1 MPTYEYECDDCGHR
15 FERHQSMASE
25 PVKRCPHCRGPVRR
39 VIYPVGIIFKGS
51 GFYVTDHP
59 RPLACH
65 PSTLSG
71 SGQGGPGQ
79 AGEPGL
85 ASTGPGHQGRR
96 PAPTSEGDKGPSK
109 EESEGSEGSKIAEE
123 GSEG

>member
-1 MPTYEYECDDCGHR
+1 MPIYEYECDDCGHR

-65 PSTLSG
+65 
-71 SGQGGPGQ
+71 GPGQ
-79 AGEPGL
+79 AGEPGPWPVTRQDRL

-109 EESEGSEGSKIAEE
+109 EESKGSERSRIAEE